1 MAHYSGSGSPFCPLC
16 PLFSLNIHLFPHF
29 TIPLM
34 TPSLSPSPSLNRYPF
49 NIYVMSLLTS
59 CLPQLSLSSLPTT
72 VVPSL
77 SSPGGCATGGPR
89 VWSSNQEVA
98 LFQTLQEALREID
111 LPETQDLPQGET
123 RATITRLKRTG

>member
-1 MAHYSGSGSPFCPLC
+1 MARYSGSGSPFC

-29 TIPLM
+29 TIPLT
-34 TPSLSPSPSLNRYPF
+34 TPSLSPSPSLNMYPF
-49 NIYVMSLLTS
+49 NIYVMSLRTP

-72 VVPSL
+72 VVPSLL